1 MRPVLCVS
9 LAIVLISL
17 ACQSAHPTSAA
28 QQASTKQAVG
38 RGVKP
43 VLSIFHQPYVF
54 TDFTAIGNARGFRVA
69 DTSLTATGSWIARAG
84 GVRLAIADNASIV
97 NCNRPNQAGGAAGGV
112 CEIFYASAEGNPPSL
127 GTIWQ
132 DAFEIERWERD
143 EIATKSSSETYLKIL
158 AGEPCLQ
165 FRIRIDRE
173 AREVTA
179 IGSPISA
186 GCSGATV
193 RTPVLRLYQRA
204 D

>member
-17 ACQSAHPTSAA
+17 ASQSAHPTSAA

-43 VLSIFHQPYVF
+43 VLSIFHEVYVF
-54 TDFTAIGNARGFRVA
+54 TDYAALSKGRVA
-69 DTSLTATGSWIARAG
+69 DTGVTAQGSWIAKAG
-84 GVRLAIADNASIV
+84 GARLAIADNASIV
-97 NCNRPNQAGGAAGGV
+97 RCNRPNQAGGTAGGV
-112 CEIFYASAEGNPPSL
+112 CEIFYASAEGNQPSM

-143 EIATKSSSETYLKIL
+143 EIATKPSSETFLKIL
-158 AGEPCLQ
+158 AGAPPCLQ

-173 AREVTA
+173 ARQVTA

-186 GCSGATV
+186 GCSGATA